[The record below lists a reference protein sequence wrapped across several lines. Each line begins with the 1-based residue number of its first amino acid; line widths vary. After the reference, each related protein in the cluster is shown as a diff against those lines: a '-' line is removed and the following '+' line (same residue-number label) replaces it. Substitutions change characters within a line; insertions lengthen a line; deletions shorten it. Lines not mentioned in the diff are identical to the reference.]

1 MNVTELDGSK
11 IYAEIVK
18 AADDHADKDS
28 AATLLEETKGIVLAE
43 LIVRQD
49 QTLSV
54 AAREYIAKAD
64 PVFRLHIVN
73 MVEARR
79 VANRAKGKYE
89 GTKLLADLRRS
100 EHTTQRAM
108 MRGA

>member
-1 MNVTELDGSK
+1 MNASELDGSK

-18 AADDHADKDS
+18 AADDHADKDA

-49 QTLSV
+49 QSLSV

-64 PVFRLHIVN
+64 PVFRLHVVN

-89 GTKLLADLRRS
+89 GEKLLADMRRS
-100 EHTTQRAM
+100 EESSRRAA
-108 MRGA
+108 MRAA

>member
-1 MNVTELDGSK
+1 MKISDFDGSK

-18 AADDHADKDS
+18 AGDDHADKDA
-28 AATLLEETKGIVLAE
+28 AATLLEETKGTVLAE

-49 QTLSV
+49 QSLSV

-64 PVFRLHIVN
+64 AVYRLHVVN

-79 VANRAKGKYE
+79 VANRAKVRFDGA
-89 GTKLLADLRRS
+89 KLLGDLRRS
-100 EHTTQRAM
+100 EESSRRAA
-108 MRGA
+108 MRAA